1 MVQRDG
7 RVFTLTLSGR
17 HHAVF
22 WADERGICI
31 LAEQQIRDAIES
43 GVDVLIE
50 VDGPCQ
56 DDAERVRDYLR
67 GVVNEARAVISTHV

>member
-1 MVQRDG
+1 M
-7 RVFTLTLSGR
+7 FTLTLSGR

-22 WADERGICI
+22 WADERAICI

-43 GVDVLIE
+43 GVEVLIE

-56 DDAERVRDYLR
+56 DDAERVRYYLED
-67 GVVNEARAVISTHV
+67 VIAEARAVISTHV